1 MNAVG
6 LFPAL
11 AHWLTGTH
19 LARVTKVDGAPE
31 PGQVQVKLLGPDP
44 DGEALIW
51 ARVAVPYAGDN
62 FGGFLIPDV
71 DMEVLVVF
79 PAGDSAHPVVI
90 GALWNGSTSIPETI
104 GGDRVDRWTLTGKNG
119 TRIAIIEELSGQETV
134 EISTPGGAIATLTD
148 QDGGKINI
156 EVGTHKITMGSSG
169 IAIETTGE
177 FKVKAASIAMEAPSF
192 DVKTPLAA
200 FTMAIDCKTL
210 TSTAIT
216 STTYSPGA
224 GNIW

>member
-1 MNAVG
+1 MTIVG
-6 LFPAL
+6 LFPAVGQ
-11 AHWLTGTH
+11 WLTGTH
-19 LARVTKVDGAPE
+19 VAKVTKVDQPPA
-31 PGQVQVKLLGPDP
+31 PGQVQVQLLGPDP
-44 DGEALIW
+44 DGDAKIW
-51 ARVAVPYAGDN
+51 ARVAVPYAGHN
-62 FGGFLIPDV
+62 FGSFLIPDV

-79 PAGDSAHPVVI
+79 PAGDAAHPVVI

-119 TRIAIIEELSGQETV
+119 TRIAIIEESSGQETV

-148 QDGGKINI
+148 QDGGKITV
-156 EVGTHKITMGSSG
+156 EVGTHSITMGSSG
-169 IAIETTGE
+169 IAIETSSE
-177 FKVKAASIAMEAPSF
+177 FKVKAASIAMEATTV
-192 DVKTPLAA
+192 DVKTPLAT
-200 FTMAIDCKTL
+200 FTAAIDCKTL

>member
-6 LFPAL
+6 LFPVL

-19 LARVTKVDGAPE
+19 LARVTSVEDPAAMGR
-31 PGQVQVKLLGPDP
+31 VQVKLLGPDP
-44 DGEALIW
+44 DGDALIW

-62 FGGFLIPDV
+62 FGAFLIPDV

-90 GALWNGSTSIPETI
+90 GALWNGSTSIPETL
-104 GGDRVDRWTLTGKNG
+104 GGDRVDRWTLTGRNG
-119 TRIAIIEELSGQETV
+119 TRIAIIEESSGQETV

-156 EVGTHKITMGSSG
+156 EVGTHSITMGSSG
-169 IAIETTGE
+169 ITIETTGE
-177 FKVKAASIAMEAPSF
+177 FKVKAASIAMEAPTV
-192 DVKTPLAA
+192 DVKTPLAT
-200 FTMAIDCKTL
+200 FTAAVDCKVL

>member
-1 MNAVG
+1 MNTVG
-6 LFPAL
+6 LFPAV

-19 LARVTKVDGAPE
+19 IARVTKVDDPE
-31 PGQVQVKLLGPDP
+31 SLGRIEVQLLGPDP
-44 DGEALIW
+44 DGEAKIW
-51 ARVAVPYAGDN
+51 ARVAVPYAGHN
-62 FGGFLIPDV
+62 YGAFLIPDV
-71 DMEVLVVF
+71 DSEVLVVF
-79 PAGDSAHPVVI
+79 PAGDAAHPVVI
-90 GALWNGSTSIPETI
+90 GALWNGSTSLPETL

-119 TRIAIIEELSGQETV
+119 TRIAIIEESDGQETV

-156 EVGTHKITMGSSG
+156 EVGTHSIAMGSSG
-169 IAIETTGE
+169 IAIETSAE
-177 FKVKAASIAMEAPSF
+177 FKVKAASIAMEATSV
-192 DVKTPLAA
+192 DVKTPLAT
-200 FTMAIDCKTL
+200 FTMAVDCKTL

>member
-19 LARVTKVDGAPE
+19 LARVAGVDDPQGL
-31 PGQVQVKLLGPDP
+31 GRVRIRLLGPDP
-44 DGEALIW
+44 DGEAEIW

-62 FGGFLIPDV
+62 FGAFLIPDV

-79 PAGDSAHPVVI
+79 PAGDAAHPVVI
-90 GALWNGSTSIPETI
+90 GALWNGATALPETL

-119 TRIAIIEELSGQETV
+119 TRIAIIEESDGQETV

-148 QDGGKINI
+148 QDGGKVNI
-156 EVGTHKITMGSSG
+156 EVGTHSITLESAG
-169 IAIETTGE
+169 ITIETSGD
-177 FKVKAASIAMEAPSF
+177 FKVKAASIAMEAPTV
-192 DVKTPLAA
+192 DVKTPLAT
-200 FTMAIDCKTL
+200 FTAAVDCKTL

>member
-6 LFPAL
+6 LFPVV

-19 LARVTKVDGAPE
+19 LARVTKVDSPPA
-31 PGQVQVKLLGPDP
+31 PGQIEVQLLGPDP
-44 DGEALIW
+44 DGEAKIW

-62 FGGFLIPDV
+62 FGAFLIPDV

-79 PAGDSAHPVVI
+79 PTGDAAHPVVI
-90 GALWNGSTSIPETI
+90 GALWNGSTSIPETL

-119 TRIAIIEELSGQETV
+119 TRIAIIEESSGQETV
-134 EISTPGGAIATLTD
+134 EISTPGGAAATLTD
-148 QDGGKINI
+148 QDGGKITLA
-156 EVGTHKITMGSSG
+156 VGTHSMTMESAGITL
-169 IAIETTGE
+169 ETTGE
-177 FKVKAASIAMEAPSF
+177 FKVKAMSIAMEAPTV
-192 DVKTPLAA
+192 DVKTPLAT
-200 FTMAIDCKTL
+200 FTAAVDCKAL

-216 STTYSPGA
+216 SVSYSPGA

>member
-1 MNAVG
+1 MRPIG
-6 LFPAL
+6 LFPVA
-11 AHWLTGTH
+11 AHWLTGAH
-19 LARVTKVDGAPE
+19 LGRVTGVDDPQSLGR
-31 PGQVQVKLLGPDP
+31 VRIRLLGPDP
-44 DGEALIW
+44 DGEAEIW

-62 FGGFLIPDV
+62 FGAFLIPDV

-79 PAGDSAHPVVI
+79 PAGDAAHPVVI
-90 GALWNGSTSIPETI
+90 GSLWNGATSLPETL
-104 GGDRVDRWTLTGKNG
+104 GGDRVDRWTLTGRNG
-119 TRIAIIEELSGQETV
+119 TRIAIIEESDGAETV

-156 EVGTHKITMGSSG
+156 EVGTHSITMESAG
-169 IAIETTGE
+169 ITIETSGE
-177 FKVKAASIAMEAPSF
+177 FKVKAASIAMEAPTV
-192 DVKTPLAA
+192 DVKTPLAT
-200 FTMAIDCKTL
+200 FTAAVDCKTL